1 MDHGKENFALYPTS
15 TFHLKVRFYDSPV
28 KKNLWDGSK
37 QNLVRFMEAWT
48 VSKKF
53 FKASLKDAVHLLIQN
68 SGMAVKQQL
77 VKFIEKTHILIQKS
91 L

>member
-1 MDHGKENFALYPTS
+1 
-15 TFHLKVRFYDSPV
+15 
-28 KKNLWDGSK
+28 
-37 QNLVRFMEAWT
+37 MEAWT
-48 VSKKF
+48 VSKRN
-53 FKASLKDAVHLLIQN
+53 FKASLTDAVHLLIQN